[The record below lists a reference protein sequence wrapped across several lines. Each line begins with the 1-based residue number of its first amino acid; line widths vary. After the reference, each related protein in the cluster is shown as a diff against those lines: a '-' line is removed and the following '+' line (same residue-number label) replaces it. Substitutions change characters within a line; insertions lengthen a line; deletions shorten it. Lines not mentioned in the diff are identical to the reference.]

1 MANSNKKFVSRFAN
15 SRTVDWWLW
24 PIIIGAMLSI
34 FGTFIDAYVL
44 YVATSWIAFGLVALA
59 LDLVW
64 GKGGDLSLGHTTFF
78 GLGGYLYGVVAIN
91 CQSFFGNTFLIA
103 IIAGAFI
110 GCLVSSVLAYFLFYG
125 RLGPL
130 QTTIITYT
138 FTLVLYTAS
147 VGFTARIGSA
157 YVGGDNGMTGIPPLS
172 MSFGANGTPLSQ
184 YEVYLA
190 ALLIAVVLF
199 IGLAGL
205 LRTPFGLVIE
215 GVRQNILKVELLG
228 YDIRLYRLILFAI
241 SGAIAGIGGAIFAS
255 WAAYINPTAFGVTEA
270 LLIPI
275 YVLVGGRG
283 TLVGAFIGTLFV
295 GGLSFWLG
303 GGVVG
308 GQTTLIMGLGL
319 ILLVLVAPAGLIGI
333 ARKFLSLTSS
343 PNHDTQAEVKDHQI
357 ELSKIAA
364 PFISKANDSI
374 RGSVVLEARNL
385 VKRFGGVRA
394 VNDVSLIFQDQGI
407 HCLIGPNG
415 AGKSTLLN
423 ICLGL
428 LKPDTGTIYFR
439 GTDITRWDPYRR
451 VNSGLG
457 IKLQVARIFDEM
469 TVWQNIWIAAFS
481 RLKDKAA
488 ADRQAERILHLIA
501 LQNRIDVKGQ
511 ELSHGEQQWLDI
523 GMVLSLEPRVIF
535 LDEPAG
541 GMTSQERQQT
551 IKLLRRIAEHAGIV
565 VVEHDMDFVRLL
577 QAPVTVLHQG
587 AVFAKGT
594 IDELRKDERVLDI
607 YLGRRHGA

>member
-1 MANSNKKFVSRFAN
+1 MRAWFAN
-15 SRTVDWWLW
+15 SGIVGWWWW
-24 PIIIGAMLSI
+24 PIIIGAILSI
-34 FGTFIDAYVL
+34 AGNFFSTYVL
-44 YVATSWIAFGLVALA
+44 YVATSWIAFGLVALG

-91 CQSFFGNTFLIA
+91 YQSFFGNTFLIA
-103 IIAGAFI
+103 ILTGALI
-110 GCLVSSVLAYFLFYG
+110 GCLVSSALAYFLFYG

-147 VGFTARIGSA
+147 VGFTAHIGAA

-172 MSFGANGTPLSQ
+172 IGFGANATPLSQ
-184 YEVYLA
+184 YGVYLA
-190 ALLIAVVLF
+190 ALVIAIVLF
-199 IGLAGL
+199 IGIVAL
-205 LRTPFGLVIE
+205 LRTPFGLIIE
-215 GVRQNILKVELLG
+215 GVRQNILKIELLG
-228 YDIRLYRLILFAI
+228 YDIRMYRLTLFAV

-283 TLVGAFIGTLFV
+283 TLFGAFIGTVFV

-308 GQTTLIMGLGL
+308 GQTTLIMGIGL

-333 ARKFLSLTSS
+333 GRKVVNVKSSLTRGI
-343 PNHDTQAEVKDHQI
+343 PAQI
-357 ELSKIAA
+357 KSKIHQGELTKDSTL
-364 PFISKANDSI
+364 FTSKAKHDFKH
-374 RGSVVLEARNL
+374 GPVLLETRNL

-394 VNDVSLIFQDQGI
+394 VDNVSLTFQDQGI
-407 HCLIGPNG
+407 NCLIGPNG
-415 AGKSTLLN
+415 AGKSTFLN

-428 LKPDTGTIYFR
+428 LKPDAGAILFK
-439 GTDITRWDPYRR
+439 GADITRWDPYRR
-451 VNSGLG
+451 VKSGLG

-469 TVWQNIWIAAFS
+469 TAWQNLWLAAFS
-481 RLKDKAA
+481 RLKDKKAA
-488 ADRQAERILHLIA
+488 NVRTERILQLIG
-501 LQNRIDVKGQ
+501 LDNRIDVKGQ

-541 GMTSQERQQT
+541 GMTSQERHQT
-551 IKLLRRIAEHAGIV
+551 IRLLHRIAEHAGIV

-587 AVFAKGT
+587 SVFAKGS
-594 IDELRKDERVLDI
+594 IDELRKDDRVLDI
-607 YLGRRHGA
+607 YLGRLHFA